1 MSNRGGLRDVKR
13 FKAIFVGAAV
23 AIAALMMLPTAG
35 MAATQPK
42 GKGLHGLY
50 NARYCEIFSV
60 TSLSPTIA
68 VDVYNTIGLNTCPPA
83 EFEAVDLNAVKAQL
97 GSLLTLKNGP
107 RHWVIDG
114 ITGATAGEPMD
125 IAGMDFR
132 LVGVLTPPSLNPD
145 PFTEITIN
153 RTTTW
158 NYKKGRNLRV
168 AVSPTGVRYA
178 MQAYTNTIDPT
189 MTEKKLNSLG
199 SNPATGLPE
208 GWKFKTRKLK
218 HKLELRANGVAHI
231 VRDGLGGVY
240 QRFTWPKPKPK
251 PKQR

>member
-1 MSNRGGLRDVKR
+1 M
-13 FKAIFVGAAV
+13 

-60 TSLSPTIA
+60 TALSPAIT

-83 EFEAVDLNAVKAQL
+83 KFAAVDLDAVKAQF
-97 GSLLTLKNGP
+97 GSLGAQKNGP

-114 ITGATAGEPMD
+114 ITGATAGDPLD
-125 IAGMDFR
+125 IGGMEFR
-132 LVGVLTPPSLNPD
+132 LVGVLTPPSLNPA
-145 PFTEITIN
+145 PFEGITIN

-158 NYKKGRNLRV
+158 NYKKGRTLRI
-168 AVSPTGVRYA
+168 AISPNGTRYA

-189 MTEKKLNSLG
+189 LTEKKLNKLG
-199 SNPATGLPE
+199 SNPAIAMPE

-218 HKLELRANGVAHI
+218 NKLELRANGIAHI
-231 VRDGLGGVY
+231 VRDGLGSVY
-240 QRFTWPKPKPK
+240 QRFTWPKPKK
-251 PKQR
+251 R

>member
-1 MSNRGGLRDVKR
+1 M
-13 FKAIFVGAAV
+13 IFVGAAV
-23 AIAALMMLPTAG
+23 AIAALAMLPTAG

-60 TSLSPTIA
+60 TSLSPIA

-83 EFEAVDLNAVKAQL
+83 EFAAVDLEAVKTQL
-97 GSLLTLKNGP
+97 GSLGAQKNGP

-125 IAGMDFR
+125 IAGMVFR
-132 LVGVLTPPSLNPD
+132 KVGVLTPPSLNPA
-145 PFTEITIN
+145 PFEGITIN

-158 NYKKGRNLRV
+158 NYKKGRTLRI
-168 AVSPTGVRYA
+168 AVSPEGTRYA

-189 MTEKKLNSLG
+189 LTEKKLNSLG
-199 SNPATGLPE
+199 SNPAIGLPE

-231 VRDGLGGVY
+231 VRDGLGCVY
-240 QRFTWPKPKPK
+240 QRFTWPKPRPK
-251 PKQR
+251 AR

>member
-13 FKAIFVGAAV
+13 FRTIFVGAAV

-35 MAATQPK
+35 MAASQPK

-68 VDVYNTIGLNTCPPA
+68 VDVYNTIGLNKCPTDQFA
-83 EFEAVDLNAVKAQL
+83 ALDLNVAKEQL
-97 GSLLTLKNGP
+97 GSLGTQKNGP

-114 ITGATAGEPMD
+114 ITGATAGEPLE
-125 IAGMDFR
+125 IAGMVFR
-132 LVGVLTPPSLNPD
+132 LVGVLTPPSLNPA
-145 PFTEITIN
+145 PFEGITIN

-158 NYKKGRNLRV
+158 NYKKGRTLRI
-168 AVSPTGVRYA
+168 AVSPDGTRYA
-178 MQAYTNTIDPT
+178 MQAYTNTVDPT
-189 MTEKKLNSLG
+189 LTEKKLNKLG
-199 SNPATGLPE
+199 SNPAIAMPE
-208 GWKFKTRKLK
+208 GWKLKTRKLK
-218 HKLELRANGVAHI
+218 RNLQLRANGVAHI
-231 VRDGLGGVY
+231 VRDGLGSVY

-251 PKQR
+251 KR